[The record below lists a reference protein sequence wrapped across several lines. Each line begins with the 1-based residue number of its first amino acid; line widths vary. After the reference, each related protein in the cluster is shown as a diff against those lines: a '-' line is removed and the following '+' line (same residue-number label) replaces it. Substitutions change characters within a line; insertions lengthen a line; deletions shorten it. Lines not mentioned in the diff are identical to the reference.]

1 MRVRATEQGEGGT
14 LFVLR
19 FVEEIDTLRPKTDAI
34 PYGGNEVSRRSSTS
48 RYTEYQRT
56 QPSDMEDVEERAI
69 SGLTIRIDRSM
80 CIGSDSCTKLA
91 PEIFELGEDT
101 IVTFLAP
108 APDIE
113 QGRLLDACSI
123 CPVDALIVIDK
134 DGQQI
139 VP

>member
-1 MRVRATEQGEGGT
+1 MRVRATEQGEAGGEGGT

-19 FVEEIDTLRPKTDAI
+19 FAEEIDTERSEQEEQ
-34 PYGGNEVSRRSSTS
+34 YVSLYRI
-48 RYTEYQRT
+48 QRT

-69 SGLTIRIDRSM
+69 SELTIRIDRSM

-91 PEIFELGEDT
+91 PEIFELGEDI
-101 IVTFLAP
+101 IVTFLEP

>member
-1 MRVRATEQGEGGT
+1 MRVRATEQGEAGGEGGT

-19 FVEEIDTLRPKTDAI
+19 FAEEIDTERSEQEEQ
-34 PYGGNEVSRRSSTS
+34 YVSLYRI
-48 RYTEYQRT
+48 QRT

-113 QGRLLDACSI
+113 QGRLLDACAI

>member
-1 MRVRATEQGEGGT
+1 MRVRATEQGEAGGEGGT

-19 FVEEIDTLRPKTDAI
+19 FAEEIDTERSEQEEQ
-34 PYGGNEVSRRSSTS
+34 YVSLYRI
-48 RYTEYQRT
+48 QRT

>member
-1 MRVRATEQGEGGT
+1 MRVRATEQGEAGGEGGT

-19 FVEEIDTLRPKTDAI
+19 IAEEIDTERSEQEEQ
-34 PYGGNEVSRRSSTS
+34 YVSLYRI
-48 RYTEYQRT
+48 QRT

-113 QGRLLDACSI
+113 QGRLLEACAI

-134 DGQQI
+134 DGHQI

>member
-1 MRVRATEQGEGGT
+1 
-14 LFVLR
+14 
-19 FVEEIDTLRPKTDAI
+19 
-34 PYGGNEVSRRSSTS
+34 
-48 RYTEYQRT
+48 
-56 QPSDMEDVEERAI
+56 MEDVEERAI

-113 QGRLLDACSI
+113 QGRLLEACSI